1 MAPSKADDRRGGR
14 RRRRRSE
21 RDDDLRRSN
30 NGCGNGKRGR
40 VRSDTMR
47 KVLLGLG
54 FWVQG
59 FRCFPWMAVN
69 FFLKDGLRVDPSTLQ
84 ILQSSA
90 NLPMVAKPFYGIL
103 SDSVYIYGQHRIPY
117 IAFGALLQAL
127 SWIVLA
133 LLSYS
138 TISFSTI
145 TVYLLLGNLGA
156 SIVEVANDALVAEI
170 GKQYSP
176 SSGGELPSF
185 VWMASS
191 LGGVLGNLLVGITLN
206 RLSTQ
211 AMFLLFASLLLLQFL
226 VTVVIKERSLDLPK
240 SIASNNQGFK
250 KQLSD
255 LMVALQEPEISY
267 SILWFA
273 SSFAA
278 VPALTGTMFYYQTQ
292 HLNIET
298 SILGFS
304 KVFGQIAML
313 FWGIIYNKHLKS
325 VSPRKLISAI
335 QVAMAALMFSDILF
349 VKGLYQTI
357 GIPDSLYV
365 VIISGVLEI
374 MCFFKILPFSIL
386 MAQLCPPG
394 CEGSVM
400 AFLMS
405 AVALALI
412 VSGYLGVA
420 LASFVMV
427 TGDDFSGFP
436 SGLTVQA
443 ASTLV
448 PLFWSTCVPEGIKP
462 KTN

>member
-14 RRRRRSE
+14 ERRRSE
-21 RDDDLRRSN
+21 RDDDRRSN
-30 NGCGNGKRGR
+30 KGGGNVKRGG
-40 VRSDTMR
+40 VRIETMR

-90 NLPMVAKPFYGIL
+90 NLPMVAKPFYGVL

-138 TISFSTI
+138 AISFSAI
-145 TVYLLLGNLGA
+145 TFYLLLGNLGA

-170 GKQYSP
+170 GKQ
-176 SSGGELPSF
+176 SSSSSVEELPSF

-191 LGGVLGNLLVGITLN
+191 LGGVLGNLLVGIALN
-206 RLSTQ
+206 RISTQ
-211 AMFLLFASLLLLQFL
+211 SMFLLFAALLLLQFL
-226 VTVVIKERSLDLPK
+226 VTVFIKERSLDLPK
-240 SIASNNQGFK
+240 TTVSNNQGIK

-255 LMVALQEPEISY
+255 LLIALQKPEISY

-298 SILGFS
+298 SVLGFS

-335 QVAMAALMFSDILF
+335 QVAMAVLMLSDILF
-349 VKGLYQTI
+349 VKGLYRTI

-365 VIISGVLEI
+365 VVISGVLEM
-374 MCFFKILPFSIL
+374 MCFFKTLPFNVL

-436 SGLTVQA
+436 SGLAIQA

-448 PLFWSTCVPEGIKP
+448 PVFWSRCIPEGVKT

>member
-1 MAPSKADDRRGGR
+1 MAPSKADDRRGGMGR
-14 RRRRRSE
+14 GRSE

-30 NGCGNGKRGR
+30 NGDGNGKRGR

-69 FFLKDGLRVDPSTLQ
+69 FFLKDDLRVDPSTLQ

-103 SDSVYIYGQHRIPY
+103 SDSIYIYGQHRIPY

-156 SIVEVANDALVAEI
+156 SVVEVANDALVAEI
-170 GKQYSP
+170 GKQCSP
-176 SSGGELPSF
+176 SSGDELPSF
-185 VWMASS
+185 AWMASS

-211 AMFLLFASLLLLQFL
+211 AMFLLFATLLLLQFL
-226 VTVVIKERSLDLPK
+226 VTLFIKERSLDLPK
-240 SIASNNQGFK
+240 RISSNNQGIK
-250 KQLSD
+250 KQLSV
-255 LMVALQEPEISY
+255 LMVALQKPEISY

-304 KVFGQIAML
+304 KVIGQIAML

-325 VSPRKLISAI
+325 VAPRKLICSI

-349 VKGLYQTI
+349 VKGLYRTI

-374 MCFFKILPFSIL
+374 MCFFKILPFSVL

-448 PLFWSTCVPEGIKP
+448 PLFWSTCVPEGIKQ